1 MNKIHLIDVHC
12 HLNRE
17 NYGRELEAVIEQAKK
32 AGILAMVNACV
43 KPEQWQEALDLR
55 NSHPSVRCALG
66 IHPFFAMPGSEEK
79 LADLYAP
86 DIRPDGI
93 GETGLDSRSPVPMDR
108 QIDLFC
114 SHLKAAKELNLP
126 VVIHSVRAVQETL
139 ACIKK
144 TGIPDAGGII
154 HSFGGSADLADIY
167 IKLGLS
173 FSLGG
178 ILTMSGGKKRAGLM
192 ARIFPDY
199 FMLETDS
206 PDMLP
211 VPART
216 EPPAKNVPANIIYS
230 LQAAAELLGISP
242 EETGAAAA
250 ENAEKM
256 FLRGKSLNRQRT

>member
-1 MNKIHLIDVHC
+1 MHC

-17 NYGRELEAVIEQAKK
+17 NYGPELEAVIEQAGE
-32 AGILAMVNACV
+32 AGIYAMVNACV

-55 NSHPSVRCALG
+55 EKYPCIKCALG
-66 IHPFFAMPGSEEK
+66 IHPFYAKPGQEEK

-86 DIRPDGI
+86 DSKPDAA
-93 GETGLDSRSPVPMDR
+93 GETGLDSRSPVPMEL
-108 QIDLFC
+108 QMSLFC
-114 SHLKAAKELNLP
+114 DQLKTAGDLNIP
-126 VVIHSVRAVQETL
+126 VIIHSVKAVQETI

-178 ILTMSGGKKRAGLM
+178 ILTMPGGRKRAGLM

-216 EPPAKNVPANIIYS
+216 KPPAKNVPANIVYS

-250 ENAEKM
+250 KNAEKM
-256 FLRGKSLNRQRT
+256 FLR